1 MKRLAIAIVGLV
13 VLIGGCSSSSSS
25 SANGSKPKPNRAVVL
40 VSGGAL
46 VTPFTTPTQACRDG
60 DGFLAAG
67 NTNTALRSYLLAQGK
82 QVYTAPAMN
91 DWGPV
96 KEPASDSLGPFKDC
110 PPQLPESMTITTTS
124 DLNAGGERLARF
136 VTYLHDQYGVT
147 DVDLVGHSNGGLW
160 SRAAIK
166 VLKDTSSPVAVRSL
180 TTLGTPHVG
189 AIPPRFYAGEIAL
202 SSCMGQAFCEKTVQG
217 WKQLVASVDKGLSAQ
232 DTVRFLSGPDG
243 WNAAQGAALDGIP
256 VTLLAGTYFTASG
269 GDPLL
274 WPNDGTVARASAFA
288 SDVPD
293 AVMPWRTCW
302 EAPLVHWLGYTVELG
317 LPATVSITDNPD
329 ALARVNQ
336 AIDGAETALQRPTR
350 QGC

>member
-1 MKRLAIAIVGLV
+1 MKRIALLGACLV
-13 VLIGGCSSSSSS
+13 VVLAGCSSGESSGGS
-25 SANGSKPKPNRAVVL
+25 SAARKENRAVVL

-46 VTPFTTPTQACRDG
+46 VTPFTTPTEACHDG

-67 NTNTALRSYLLAQGK
+67 NTNTALRAYLLSKGK

-96 KEPASDSLGPFKDC
+96 KVPAPDSLGPFKDC
-110 PPQLPESMTITTTS
+110 PPQLPESMTILTTG

-136 VTYLHDQYGVT
+136 VNHLHDQFGVT

-166 VLKDTSSPVAVRSL
+166 VLEDTNSSVTVRSL
-180 TTLGTPHVG
+180 TTLSTPNVG
-189 AIPPRFYAGEIAL
+189 AIPPRFYAGEMDLAA
-202 SSCMGQAFCEKTVQG
+202 CMGQVFCERTVQG
-217 WKQLVASVDKGLSAQ
+217 WKDVVALWEKGLNAQ

-243 WNAAQGAALDGIP
+243 WNVAQGDALRGIP
-256 VTLLAGTYFTASG
+256 VTLLAGTYFSAAG
-269 GDPLL
+269 GDPTL
-274 WPNDGTVARASAFA
+274 WPNDGTVSRFSAFA

-293 AVMPWRTCW
+293 TVMPWRTCW
-302 EAPLVHWLGYTVELG
+302 SAPLVHWVGYAVELG
-317 LPATVSITDNPD
+317 VPWTVSITDNPD
-329 ALARVNQ
+329 ALARVDQ
-336 AIDGAETALQRPTR
+336 AIDEADSALQRPTR